1 MNDIRQAFTQDQGL
15 AATQKQKDVSNVLD
29 QPVTLKPGKTLPVKG
44 SPRGKPSKNIH
55 SVSEDDINRLKA
67 ENDKKVSKLKKAA
80 EVQMRNVK
88 MMAKDRAKKMVD
100 ETLANV
106 KKKFEKEM
114 LHMML
119 EFDQLREVVVK
130 KDREVKSIAANL
142 ILQEALIAEKNTRM
156 IAAQILE
163 CGP

>member
-1 MNDIRQAFTQDQGL
+1 M
-15 AATQKQKDVSNVLD
+15 
-29 QPVTLKPGKTLPVKG
+29 
-44 SPRGKPSKNIH
+44 
-55 SVSEDDINRLKA
+55 
-67 ENDKKVSKLKKAA
+67 
-80 EVQMRNVK
+80 QMRNVK

-156 IAAQILE
+156 IAA
-163 CGP
+163 

>member
-1 MNDIRQAFTQDQGL
+1 M
-15 AATQKQKDVSNVLD
+15 NVLG

-67 ENDKKVSKLKKAA
+67 ENDKKISKLKKAA

-142 ILQEALIAEKNTRM
+142 IL
-156 IAAQILE
+156 
-163 CGP
+163 